1 MAFRIITQSW
11 GKSIEFVNDADDATP
26 LKKGQVVSIWG
37 DSHIANF
44 YYWEEWYLVWIVEKD
59 VAVGEEWSITIVD
72 DSMNIEADLYAP
84 VSDSPRKAWLILWVD
99 VETGLVAEVAGT
111 YAKGNFVLLKD
122 VQPWCSKAIV
132 RYTPT
137 DSSY

>member
-11 GKSIEFVNDADDATP
+11 GKSMEFTNNAEGATP
-26 LKKGQVVSIWG
+26 LKKWQVVSIWYEG
-37 DSHIANF
+37 VVGM
-44 YYWEEWYLVWIVEKD
+44 YYWSEWELVWIVEDD
-59 VAVGEEWSITIVD
+59 VAVGEEWTLTILD
-72 DSMNIEADLYAP
+72 DSMNIEADLYQPAED
-84 VSDSPRKAWLILWVD
+84 VRKTWLILWVD

-111 YAKGNFVLLKD
+111 YAKGNFVIIKD

-137 DSSY
+137 EWNS